1 MKIITALL
9 FMFLCIGASAQKTD
23 TLNVPLGKYKFIK
36 VGDKVYELI
45 TTLKEVKVEQRNDTM
60 RFWNGGGLTLPY
72 STYDGSIS
80 PAWNNADN
88 K

>member
-1 MKIITALL
+1 MKIITALV

-36 VGDKVYELI
+36 VGDKVYKVI
-45 TTLKEVKVEQRNDTM
+45 TTLEEVKVEEKDTM

-72 STYDGSIS
+72 STYEGSLS
-80 PAWNNADN
+80 PVWNNADN